1 MLFLLFRFFFFYQG
15 GQFLVTLVD
24 FFGASF
30 LTLVLAIAQMI
41 AIGWIYGKNG
51 SVLIFL

>member
-1 MLFLLFRFFFFYQG
+1 MLFLLFRFFFQG

-41 AIGWIYGKNG
+41 AIGWIYGKNS